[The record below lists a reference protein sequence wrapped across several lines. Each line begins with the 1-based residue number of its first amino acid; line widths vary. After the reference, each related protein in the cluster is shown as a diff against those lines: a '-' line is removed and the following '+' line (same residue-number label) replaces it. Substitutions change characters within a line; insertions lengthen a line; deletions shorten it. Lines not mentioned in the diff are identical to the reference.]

1 MKPDIAERFRRN
13 HPTTPGTIAQVIEY
27 SSRPEIKPNRN
38 YNILGGKKPSFFGKI
53 KLAREAL
60 YFAKTHTM
68 KPFISEF
75 LTSKSGWITR
85 KAIDTLTPI
94 LASYAGVLIEKGAPE
109 DLTNG
114 LTTAIIAGVT
124 WIIGLGLSKLAD
136 SANKAIE
143 PK

>member
-1 MKPDIAERFRRN
+1 MNPLRQGPLRDRNLNRKAPD
-13 HPTTPGTIAQVIEY
+13 Y
-27 SSRPEIKPNRN
+27 SMNK
-38 YNILGGKKPSFFGKI
+38 ILSD
-53 KLAREAL
+53 
-60 YFAKTHTM
+60 
-68 KPFISEF
+68 F

-94 LASYAGVLIEKGAPE
+94 LSTYAGVLIQKGAPE

-136 SANKAIE
+136 SANKALE
-143 PK
+143 PVK